1 MAGDKLRRW
10 GERRDKQVVAKM
22 SLRVPGCLVNSQYL
36 ELTFRNSSSSGTPKP
51 LWCMAQN

>member
-10 GERRDKQVVAKM
+10 GERRDKQVIAKM